1 MKRRLPVNRRQ
12 QMDPVHPLTAV
23 LQRYSQR
30 VSKTQAQMSRD
41 CWLDETYVSRLLRG
55 ERTHPSRDALILLAA
70 FGLELPL
77 HLTDEVLMA
86 ADYKPLA
93 LASAIR

>member
-1 MKRRLPVNRRQ
+1 MKRRGHVQSRIANE
-12 QMDPVHPLTAV
+12 PVHPLMIL
-23 LQRYSQR
+23 LQKYHKRT
-30 VSKTQAQMSRD
+30 SKTQAQMSRD
-41 CWLDETYVSRLLRG
+41 CWLHETYISRLLRG
-55 ERTHPSRDALILLAA
+55 ERTHPSRDALILLAV

-77 HLTDEVLMA
+77 HMTDDVLMA